1 MVPNDYSDKKFLIV
15 DDFESFQKILK
26 RMLHALNSQDIETAL
41 NGVQAIHQCQEHRF
55 DVIFCDFDLGK
66 GINGLQVLEE
76 LRRNDLLKSS
86 TVFIMIT
93 AESSR
98 DAVVGSMEYKPDAYL
113 NKPITPGEL
122 ESRLVK
128 CLKQKTALE
137 PIYHSMDRKD
147 FAKAIEL
154 CDKEMQG
161 NTRHKN
167 WCLKTK
173 GNLLSRLG
181 KWQDAQDLYQDVL
194 DQRPLFWAQLGSAQA
209 LEALKQTDAALEGYK
224 QCIKEN
230 PSCLEAYEG
239 VSKIMMAKG
248 DTTGAQRMLEQSSKI
263 SARSV
268 TRQKLLTKVCKIN
281 HDFEGA
287 AKASRSVVKLA
298 EFGMHKSSDNELEL
312 ADNLTEAAI
321 QTDDKKKA
329 KAFAKEALDK
339 LQETQKKYTDQ
350 DIKIQ
355 SKLIESRAYS
365 SIDKTKEAQA
375 SLIDAEN
382 RLKESAGGNVKNQ
395 MELVKSY
402 FQNGEKEKALSVL
415 EELAETYKDDP
426 EISAQLDQLTDEPV
440 SANGKRTVVRIN
452 KNGIEMFEKGDYQ
465 QAAQYFIKATQHFP
479 KHMGIRL
486 NAIQALLFD
495 IKANGPTANKVT
507 QCNQNLIAVP
517 DLPDN
522 HPQFKRYNS
531 FKQSIN
537 KLQTLLKDKSPR

>member
-1 MVPNDYSDKKFLIV
+1 MVPTDYSDKKFLIV

-26 RMLHALNSQDIETAL
+26 RMLHALNAQDIETAL

-55 DVIFCDFDLGK
+55 DVVFCDFDLGK

-76 LRRNDLLKSS
+76 LRRNDLLRSS

-122 ESRLVK
+122 QSRLVK

-137 PIYHSMDRKD
+137 PIYKSMDR
-147 FAKAIEL
+147 
-154 CDKEMQG
+154 

-173 GNLLSRLG
+173 GNLLCRLG
-181 KWQDAQDLYQDVL
+181 QWQEAQDLYQDVI

-209 LEALKQTDAALEGYK
+209 LDALKKSDDALAAYQ

-239 VSKIMMAKG
+239 ISRIMMEKG
-248 DTTGAQRMLEQSSKI
+248 DTSSAQHMLEQSSKI

-268 TRQKLLTKVCKIN
+268 PRQKLLTKVCKIN

-298 EFGMHKSSDNELEL
+298 EYGMHKSSDNDLEL

-321 QTDDKKKA
+321 HTDDKKKA
-329 KAFAKEALDK
+329 KAFAKEAIDK
-339 LQETQKKYTDQ
+339 LQETQKKYTDP

-355 SKLIESRAYS
+355 SKLI
-365 SIDKTKEAQA
+365 
-375 SLIDAEN
+375 L
-382 RLKESAGGNVKNQ
+382 
-395 MELVKSY
+395 Y
-402 FQNGEKEKALSVL
+402 F
-415 EELAETYKDDP
+415 
-426 EISAQLDQLTDEPV
+426 
-440 SANGKRTVVRIN
+440 
-452 KNGIEMFEKGDYQ
+452 
-465 QAAQYFIKATQHFP
+465 
-479 KHMGIRL
+479 
-486 NAIQALLFD
+486 LFFC
-495 IKANGPTANKVT
+495 K
-507 QCNQNLIAVP
+507 
-517 DLPDN
+517 
-522 HPQFKRYNS
+522 
-531 FKQSIN
+531 
-537 KLQTLLKDKSPR
+537 

>member
-26 RMLHALNSQDIETAL
+26 RMLHALNAENIETAL
-41 NGVQAIHQCQEHRF
+41 NGAQAMHQCQEHQF
-55 DVIFCDFDLGK
+55 DVVFCDFDLGK
-66 GINGLQVLEE
+66 GLNGLQVLEE

-86 TVFIMIT
+86 SVFIMIT

-128 CLKQKTALE
+128 CLKQKNALKS
-137 PIYHSMDRKD
+137 IYKSMDRKD
-147 FAKAIEL
+147 YAKAIEL
-154 CDKEMQG
+154 CDEEMAT
-161 NTRHKN
+161 NTRNKN

-173 GNLLSRLG
+173 GSLLARLG
-181 KWQDAQDLYQDVL
+181 QWQDSQDLYQDIL

-209 LEALKQTDAALEGYK
+209 LDALKETDRALESYK

-239 VSKIMMAKG
+239 ISKILMYKG
-248 DTTGAQRMLEQSSKI
+248 DTTGAQNMLEQSAKI

-268 TRQKLLTKVCKIN
+268 PRQKLLSKVCKIN
-281 HDFEGA
+281 NDFEGA

-298 EFGMHKSSDNELEL
+298 EYGMHKSSDNELEL

-321 QTDDKKKA
+321 QTVDKKKA

-339 LQETQKKYTDQ
+339 LQETQKKYTDP

-365 SIDKTKEAQA
+365 SIDKKAEAQA
-375 SLIDAEN
+375 SLIDAEK
-382 RLKESAGGNVKNQ
+382 RLKETAGGNVKNQ

-402 FQNGEKEKALSVL
+402 FQNGEKEKALTVL
-415 EELAETYKDDP
+415 EELAHTYKGDP

-440 SANGKRTVVRIN
+440 TANGKRTVVRIN
-452 KNGIEMFEKGDYQ
+452 KNGIEMFEKGDYE

-495 IKANGPTANKVT
+495 IKSNGPTINKVT
-507 QCNQNLIAVP
+507 QCKQNLIAVP
-517 DLPDN
+517 DLDDS
-522 HPQFKRYNS
+522 HPQFKRYSS
-531 FKQSIN
+531 FKQSIS
-537 KLQTLLKDKSPR
+537 KLESLLKDKRPQ